1 MVNLKTKIGKSQ
13 EQSANKGAIVDN
25 FILSKELLERLDRA
39 LKQATTENGGS
50 VAQTNFSSKIIQN
63 MLLEESEE

>member
-1 MVNLKTKIGKSQ
+1 MVNLKTKIGKSR

-25 FILSKELLERLDRA
+25 FILSKELKERLDRA